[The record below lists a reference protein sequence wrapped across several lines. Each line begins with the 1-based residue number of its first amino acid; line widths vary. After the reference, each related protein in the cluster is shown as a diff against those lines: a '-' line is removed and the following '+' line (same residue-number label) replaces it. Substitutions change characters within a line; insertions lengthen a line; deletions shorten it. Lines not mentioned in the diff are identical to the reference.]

1 MPYQLHSQHIDAA
14 SGMHVIDLRNEKG
27 HVHLAQIALLHDSC
41 IACGH
46 VHPKDGLDQLDP
58 KARVEE
64 LLALLNKSHA
74 SMQDYA
80 RRHNL
85 KVK

>member
-1 MPYQLHSQHIDAA
+1 MPFSLYQQHLDTA
-14 SGMHVIDLRNEKG
+14 SGFHVIELRNEKG
-27 HVHLAQIALLHDSC
+27 QVHFAQISLLHESC

-64 LLALLNKSHA
+64 ILALLNKSHT